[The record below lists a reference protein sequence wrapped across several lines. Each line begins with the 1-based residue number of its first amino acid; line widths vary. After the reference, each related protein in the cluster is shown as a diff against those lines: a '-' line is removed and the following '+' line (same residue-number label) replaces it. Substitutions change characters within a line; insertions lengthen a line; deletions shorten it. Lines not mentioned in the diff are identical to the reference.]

1 MVTREEFYVDSVD
14 GIHMIHGFRWYN
26 TDKAYKGVIQVVH
39 GMLEYIERYDE
50 FAKAMAENGYFVIGH
65 DHLGHGDSVKDSEE
79 LGYVGEQGAVLAS
92 GYGTDPA
99 YGSLLCTEG
108 SLYYAGTQHGILSG
122 AQISDLSWQPGRW
135 SSDYGDWPAE
145 SAAGEDRASCHI
157 S

>member
-50 FAKAMAENGYFVIGH
+50 FARAMAENGYFVIGH

-79 LGYVGEQGAVLAS
+79 LGYVGEQGAVLWLR
-92 GYGTDPA
+92 DMEQNRRF
-99 YGSLLCTEG
+99 LILCWDT
-108 SLYYAGTQHGILSG
+108 AW
-122 AQISDLSWQPGRW
+122 DLIWCA
-135 SSDYGDWPAE
+135 D
-145 SAAGEDRASCHI
+145 I
-157 S
+157 

>member
-65 DHLGHGDSVKDSEE
+65 DHLGHGDSVIDSEE
-79 LGYVGEQGAVLAS
+79 LGYVGEQGAFSPHLLLFS
-92 GYGTDPA
+92 GWNWQANTL
-99 YGSLLCTEG
+99 SFSTE
-108 SLYYAGTQHGILSG
+108 A
-122 AQISDLSWQPGRW
+122 
-135 SSDYGDWPAE
+135 
-145 SAAGEDRASCHI
+145 
-157 S
+157 

>member
-79 LGYVGEQGAVLAS
+79 LGYVGEQGA
-92 GYGTDPA
+92 
-99 YGSLLCTEG
+99 GSE
-108 SLYYAGTQHGILSG
+108 
-122 AQISDLSWQPGRW
+122 
-135 SSDYGDWPAE
+135 
-145 SAAGEDRASCHI
+145 
-157 S
+157 